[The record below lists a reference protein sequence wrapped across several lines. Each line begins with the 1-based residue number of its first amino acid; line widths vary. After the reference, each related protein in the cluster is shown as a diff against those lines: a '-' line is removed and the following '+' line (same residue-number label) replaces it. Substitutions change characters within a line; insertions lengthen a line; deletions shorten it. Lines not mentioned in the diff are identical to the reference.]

1 MIKSKLIMVISSIG
15 LVATLGVGGIFLSS
29 NGEISKDNTVKT
41 EEKEVA
47 SNESDMEDG
56 NNADTDNNII
66 TEQVNSNKE
75 SANDEVA
82 NNDDNISSNNDN
94 VVGSNSDSDNSAE
107 EVESE
112 VEGISKDRPTNRP
125 SYNKPSYNRPSY
137 NKPSTDTNTPSD
149 TPSQDT
155 NTPSETPSDQPV
167 VSDSNYIAEIEQAIF
182 QRVNQERAA
191 AGLPALSYNTTMEH
205 YARIKSKDMG
215 DNGYF
220 SHEDL
225 QGKLITEQ
233 MKADGVSYRA
243 WGENIAYIQGM
254 SDNNALA
261 TKFMDNWMNSSGH
274 RANILSTNFSS
285 IGIGVYKIG
294 NTYYATQEFYR

>member
-125 SYNKPSYNRPSY
+125 SYNKPS
-137 NKPSTDTNTPSD
+137 TDTNTPSD

-155 NTPSETPSDQPV
+155 NTPSETPSDEPV

>member
-75 SANDEVA
+75 SANDEVT

-112 VEGISKDRPTNRP
+112 VEGISKDRPT
-125 SYNKPSYNRPSY
+125 NRPSY